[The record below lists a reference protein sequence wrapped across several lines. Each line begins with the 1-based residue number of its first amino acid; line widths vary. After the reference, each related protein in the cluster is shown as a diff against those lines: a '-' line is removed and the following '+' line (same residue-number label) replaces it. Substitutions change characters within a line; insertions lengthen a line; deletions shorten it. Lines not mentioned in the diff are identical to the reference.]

1 MGPSLPCGCK
11 SRGCLGP
18 AFFNATAGFIANNQN
33 LLKQKV
39 GRPYGRHG
47 QKEAGMLWF
56 GSGIKKIRLRRE
68 IKAIEKEISRS
79 KRFGFHFG
87 VMVLQVDNSIP
98 KGLSKTLPGRT
109 ISYHVVESHL
119 RYCDSIM
126 LGNFFRTYYIILPQ
140 TPKFGI
146 KAVKRRLSRFARE
159 NNWGPLAVGAAFF
172 PEDSDDPRE
181 LIKLAVEDACS

>member
-1 MGPSLPCGCK
+1 
-11 SRGCLGP
+11 
-18 AFFNATAGFIANNQN
+18 
-33 LLKQKV
+33 
-39 GRPYGRHG
+39 
-47 QKEAGMLWF
+47 MLWF
-56 GSGIKKIRLRRE
+56 GNGTKKIKFKKE

-87 VMVLQVDNSIP
+87 VLVLQVDNSVP

-109 ISYHVVESHL
+109 ISYHMVESHL

-140 TPKFGI
+140 TPRLGI
-146 KAVKRRLSRFARE
+146 KAVKGRLSRVARE
-159 NNWGPLAVGAAFF
+159 KNWGPIAVGAAFY

-181 LIKLAVEDACS
+181 LIELAVEDVCS

>member
-1 MGPSLPCGCK
+1 MG
-11 SRGCLGP
+11 
-18 AFFNATAGFIANNQN
+18 
-33 LLKQKV
+33 
-39 GRPYGRHG
+39 
-47 QKEAGMLWF
+47 WF
-56 GSGIKKIRLRRE
+56 GSKYKKFKLKKE

-79 KRFGFHFG
+79 KRHGFHFG
-87 VMVLQVDNSIP
+87 VMVLQIDNSIP
-98 KGLSKTLPGRT
+98 RGLSRTLPGKT

-146 KAVKRRLSRFARE
+146 QAVKARMIKLARGKS
-159 NNWGPLAVGAAFF
+159 WGSLAIGVAFY

-181 LIKLAVEDACS
+181 LIELAAEDACA

>member
-1 MGPSLPCGCK
+1 
-11 SRGCLGP
+11 
-18 AFFNATAGFIANNQN
+18 
-33 LLKQKV
+33 
-39 GRPYGRHG
+39 
-47 QKEAGMLWF
+47 MLWF
-56 GSGIKKIRLRRE
+56 GSGTKKTRIKKE
-68 IKAIEKEISRS
+68 VKAIEKEINRS

-98 KGLSKTLPGRT
+98 RGLSKTLPGRT

-146 KAVKRRLSRFARE
+146 KAIKMRLNRLARE
-159 NNWGPLAVGAAFF
+159 KNWGPLAVGAAAY

-181 LIKLAVEDACS
+181 LIELAVEDACS